1 VAAVRFPAATG
12 WLAAASLAGFGLV
25 ALAARARPVRGSTAP
40 VAGARGRPTTVVSTV
55 PVVDNCPHS
64 GVAASLQPSRCR
76 PPGNTSFPV
85 PPWSLL
91 ALLAAGALLVAVVW
105 LVVLLGPR
113 LPGWRWRGRPR
124 HAPRRPT
131 EPAPD
136 DLAGQV
142 SDSFAATLAALSGSH
157 IRDAVI
163 LLWHRLEQ
171 TADAAGLRRSPAD
184 TSSEL
189 AERLLATLPVSA
201 EPLHRLAALYRE
213 ARFSSHPISD
223 AAVAQ
228 ARADLVQV
236 RSELS
241 RRPAGAGAGRG

>member
-1 VAAVRFPAATG
+1 MAVRFPAATG

-25 ALAARARPVRGSTAP
+25 ALATRAHPVRASTDTVP
-40 VAGARGRPTTVVSTV
+40 TLTGRPSTVVTDTP
-55 PVVDNCPHS
+55 PVDKCPNS
-64 GVAASLQPSRCR
+64 GIATSLQPHRCR

-85 PPWSLL
+85 PPWGLL
-91 ALLAAGALLVAVVW
+91 ALLAAGALLVAGIW

-124 HAPRRPT
+124 HAPRRQA

-142 SDSFAATLAALSGSH
+142 SDSFAATLAGLSGGQ

-171 TADAAGLRRSPAD
+171 TAEAAGLRRSPAD

-241 RRPAGAGAGRG
+241 RRPTAAGAGRG

>member
-1 VAAVRFPAATG
+1 VAVRVPAATG
-12 WLAAASLAGFGLV
+12 WLAAVSLAGFALV
-25 ALAARARPVRGSTAP
+25 ALAARAGPARGGSDP
-40 VAGARGRPTTVVSTV
+40 VAGARGKPSTVVSTETL
-55 PVVDNCPHS
+55 VDKCPNS
-64 GVAASLQPSRCR
+64 GVAASLQPHRCR
-76 PPGNTSFPV
+76 PPGNSSFPT
-85 PPWSLL
+85 PPWLL
-91 ALLAAGALLVAVVW
+91 LGLLAAGALLVAAIW

-142 SDSFAATLAALSGSH
+142 SDSFAATLAGLTGGQV
-157 IRDAVI
+157 RDAVI

-189 AERLLATLPVSA
+189 AERLLATLPVSP

-213 ARFSSHPISD
+213 ARFSSHPIPD
-223 AAVAQ
+223 AAVAR

-241 RRPAGAGAGRG
+241 RRPAGTGAGRG